1 MVIKTMKNTYLK
13 TTLRD
18 ITSSK
23 GRFIAIILIIFLGT
37 FLFVGIKAVAPSKE
51 HTANEYMN
59 QFHLSDTQVVS
70 TTGLTDRDIEIAES
84 ISGTS
89 AQLGHKFSYIDK
101 ESSNIAEV
109 FSYNKDD
116 MQNQLSLVEGKL
128 PTQKNEIVLDEL
140 AKKSGISLGDEYIIE
155 NHNQLENS
163 NYKVVGFANSPIFID
178 NKERGVTNVGNGSI
192 TYFAYVPIENFN
204 SPVYSIMYVNFD
216 NTQKLDRFTKK
227 YQDVMDNNL
236 TKLEEA
242 FIDRPAERSLEL
254 MESSSNEATTVN
266 SESMTS
272 NLLTPTYYFN
282 GIETNPGFQSY
293 SSLAERI
300 DAIGNVFPVF
310 FIFIAM
316 LITFTT
322 MTRMVEEK
330 RKEIGTLKALGYSK
344 FEISS
349 KYIIYALIAAFV
361 GCFFGIIIGTNMLPR
376 VVFEIT
382 KDQYI
387 FTGTNI
393 IYSSLAIILS
403 LIFVAISTLGS
414 TITILIKE
422 LHEKPAALMVAKAP
436 KAGKRILLEYISP
449 LWSRLS
455 FNQKVSYRNLF
466 RFKSRMILAII
477 GIAGCTGLMI
487 AGFGIKDS
495 VDGAV
500 TKQFGP
506 ITHYDAAITLNEGE
520 TAGNETI
527 VNNILDSNSNVKSD
541 LPIFSGMVTFE
552 SKDANSQ
559 NASLFVP
566 LNNDDFSKFV
576 SLIDISSNEKIKLPK
591 EGVAITS
598 KLARL
603 LECEVGDVISI
614 IDANNDTQEV
624 KVSNIVENYLGH
636 FIYMSKDY
644 YESTFG
650 KSYVPNTYLIRTK
663 SLSIDQERALTK
675 ELNNTKKV
683 ANITFL
689 STQINQQLSLTENL
703 GSIVLIL
710 VVLSGLLAFVVLYNL
725 TNINISERVR
735 ELSTLKVLGFYNGE
749 VTMYIVREN
758 VIFTIFGILLGF
770 VVGNLLTSFIIQTV
784 ELDILIFPLIIDNA
798 GYIISGALTLLFS
811 LIVLLFTHFKLKN
824 VDMIE
829 SLKSSE

>member
-1 MVIKTMKNTYLK
+1 MKNTYFK
-13 TTLRD
+13 TILRD
-18 ITSSK
+18 IKSSK

-37 FLFVGIKAVAPSKE
+37 FLFVGIKAVGPSKE
-51 HTANEYMN
+51 YTANKYMN
-59 QFHLSDTQVVS
+59 QSHLSDMQVLS
-70 TTGLTDRDIEIAES
+70 TAGLTSKDAEIAES
-84 ISGTS
+84 VPGVE
-89 AQLGHKFSYIDK
+89 AQLGYKFSYVDQD
-101 ESSNIAEV
+101 SNNIAEI
-109 FSYNKDD
+109 FSYDKNDI
-116 MQNQLSLVEGKL
+116 QNQLLLVEGKL
-128 PTQKNEIVLDEL
+128 PTQANEIVLDAL
-140 AKKSGISLGDEYIIE
+140 AKKNGISLNDDYLIDNS
-155 NHNQLENS
+155 NHLENIH
-163 NYKVVGFANSPIFID
+163 YKVVGFANSPIFID

-204 SPVYSIMYVNFD
+204 SPAFSIMYVNFD
-216 NTQKLDRFTKK
+216 NTKNLDRFKDK
-227 YQDVMDNNL
+227 YKDIMEENTED
-236 TKLEEA
+236 LEKV
-242 FIDRPAERSLEL
+242 FVDRPAERMLEL
-254 MESSSNEATTVN
+254 LGTIPDDSSTMNIDEISSNSTN
-266 SESMTS
+266 
-272 NLLTPTYYFN
+272 PTYYFN
-282 GIETNPGFQSY
+282 GVETNPGFQSY

-344 FEISS
+344 IEISS
-349 KYIIYALIAAFV
+349 KYITYALIAAFV

-382 KDQYI
+382 RDQYI
-387 FTGTNI
+387 FTQTQI
-393 IYSSLAIILS
+393 IYSWLAILLS
-403 LIFVAISTLGS
+403 LLFVLISTLGS
-414 TITILIKE
+414 TIIILIKE
-422 LHEKPAALMVAKAP
+422 LHEKPALLMVAKAP
-436 KAGKRILLEYISP
+436 KAGKRILLEYITP
-449 LWSRLS
+449 LWSRLN

-506 ITHYDAAITLNEGE
+506 ITHYDGAVTLNEGLI
-520 TAGNETI
+520 AGNEI
-527 VNNILDSNSNVKSD
+527 SVNNIFDSNSKVKSY
-541 LPIFSGMVTFE
+541 LPVFSEMVTFE
-552 SKDANSQ
+552 NKDANNQS
-559 NASLFVP
+559 ASLFVP
-566 LNNDDFSKFV
+566 
-576 SLIDISSNEKIKLPK
+576 SSNEDFSSYVSLKDTSSNKEISLPK
-591 EGVAITS
+591 EGVVVTS
-598 KLARL
+598 KLAKL
-603 LECEVGDVISI
+603 LNCEVGDTISI
-614 IDANNDTQEV
+614 IDANNNTQKI
-624 KVSNIVENYLGH
+624 KVVNVVENYLGH
-636 FIYMSKDY
+636 FIYMNKDY
-644 YESTFG
+644 YENVFG
-650 KSYVPNTYLIRTK
+650 KTYTPNTYLIQTK
-663 SLSIDQERALTK
+663 ELNIDQEKALIK

-689 STQINQQLSLTENL
+689 STEINQQLSLTENL

-710 VVLSGLLAFVVLYNL
+710 VVLSGMLAFVVLYNL

-770 VVGNLLTSFIIQTV
+770 LVGNLLTSFIIQTV
-784 ELDILIFPLIIDNA
+784 ELDILVFPLIIHNVA
-798 GYIISGALTLLFS
+798 YIFSGVLTLLFS
-811 LIVLLFTHFKLKN
+811 FIVLLFTHFKLKR